1 MSTNVVTSGEIE
13 TSIYGYMAAGVL
25 VAGGVRRF
33 NLT

>member
-13 TSIYGYMAAGVL
+13 TALYGYLAVGVL
-25 VAGGVRRF
+25 TAGGVRRF